1 MRLLLRYALAIP
13 CWVSLDADSAA
24 VVRAAQPVREAGAA
38 AQGDPQPKKRRI
50 DAPAQA
56 AQETTTA
63 GDQA

>member
-13 CWVSLDADSAA
+13 RWVSLDADSTA

-50 DAPAQA
+50 E
-56 AQETTTA
+56 AQEDAAA

>member
-13 CWVSLDADSAA
+13 RRVSPDADSVA
-24 VVRAAQPVREAGAA
+24 VVRAAQPVREAAAAA

-50 DAPAQA
+50 DAQEDA
-56 AQETTTA
+56 AA

>member
-1 MRLLLRYALAIP
+1 M
-13 CWVSLDADSAA
+13 SLDADSAA

-50 DAPAQA
+50 E
-56 AQETTTA
+56 AQEDAAA